1 MHNVS
6 SHQKH
11 ITTSDSRVRF
21 PIRVRFQD
29 LKVVTTDGFPTR
41 LRELIGNE
49 PVAAFGRRCGVSEA
63 LIRAYLQSRKRP
75 GMDRL
80 IAIANTA
87 GVNIDWLATGRGP
100 KYQAQQAPPPQRPPD
115 LQLLPGGGQRL
126 TGAELEASI
135 ERRLDVLREILACID
150 DEARRATILDEL
162 LSRAQEVKR
171 LDELEQAVEK
181 LLAAQKPKD

>member
-1 MHNVS
+1 
-6 SHQKH
+6 
-11 ITTSDSRVRF
+11 
-21 PIRVRFQD
+21 
-29 LKVVTTDGFPTR
+29 
-41 LRELIGNE
+41 
-49 PVAAFGRRCGVSEA
+49 
-63 LIRAYLQSRKRP
+63 
-75 GMDRL
+75 MDRL

>member
-1 MHNVS
+1 MRVS
-6 SHQKH
+6 DFRLA
-11 ITTSDSRVRF
+11 SDSRVK
-21 PIRVRFQD
+21 IVND
-29 LKVVTTDGFPTR
+29 EGFKKR
-41 LRELIGNE
+41 LREIIGDE
-49 PVAAFGRRCGVSEA
+49 PVASFARRCKLTES
-63 LIRAYLQSRKRP
+63 LLRAYLNANKRP
-75 GMDRL
+75 GLDRV